1 MCGPLTHKLKASE
14 ECLKNARQFV
24 KDAERLIESSSFG
37 HAFSLLVLADEEM
50 GKSLM
55 FLFSLFGLS
64 LKRSFL
70 RSHARKQFVQLGM
83 SLAWTI
89 LDLLRI
95 ENIMKAAR
103 EVKDVEKRKLLIVEE
118 MKKIAEMDEDEM
130 RNRLQLRIG
139 ETVDL
144 FKDLDTRKQRGFYVE
159 LNDDGE
165 ITTPTDISEE
175 EVLQYLGSV
184 KSRLSKMNLVMLSEE
199 EVRSIPEQELRKT
212 LKRQTRERFAR
223 QIQKFEE
230 QLTDV
235 KSL

>member
-130 RNRLQLRIG
+130 RNRLQPAIE
-139 ETVDL
+139 ETMTL
-144 FKDLDTRKQRGFYVE
+144 FKDLDIRKQRGLYVE
-159 LNDDGE
+159 LHNDGAV
-165 ITTPTDISEE
+165 TTPNDVSEE
-175 EVLQYLGSV
+175 EVSQYLDSV
-184 KSRLSKMNLVMLSEE
+184 KSRLSKMDLVIPSKE
-199 EVRSIPEQELRKT
+199 EVISISEQELGKA

-223 QIQKFEE
+223 QVHKFEE
-230 QLTDV
+230 QLADV
-235 KSL
+235 KPL